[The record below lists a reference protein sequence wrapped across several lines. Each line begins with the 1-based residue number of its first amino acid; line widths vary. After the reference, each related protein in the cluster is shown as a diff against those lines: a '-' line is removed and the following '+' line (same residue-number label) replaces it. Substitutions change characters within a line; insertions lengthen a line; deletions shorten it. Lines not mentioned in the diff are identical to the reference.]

1 MNILLVR
8 ATVKADA
15 VPDIEA
21 AGKRIFAALERE
33 QPQGFRYTSC
43 RLPDGV
49 TYVNLWEIEDGA
61 TNPLSSL
68 PEAQAF
74 QEGLK
79 QWVAEPPRYEQVTV
93 VGSYRFFSQHE

>member
-1 MNILLVR
+1 MNFLLVR
-8 ATVKADA
+8 ATVKAEA
-15 VPDIEA
+15 VSEIEA
-21 AGKRIFAALERE
+21 AGKQIFAALERE

-49 TYVNLWEIEDGA
+49 TYVNLWEIDEGA

-68 PEAQAF
+68 PEARAF

-79 QWVAEPPRYEQVTV
+79 TWMAEPPIYEQLTV
-93 VGSYRFFSQHE
+93 VGSYRFF